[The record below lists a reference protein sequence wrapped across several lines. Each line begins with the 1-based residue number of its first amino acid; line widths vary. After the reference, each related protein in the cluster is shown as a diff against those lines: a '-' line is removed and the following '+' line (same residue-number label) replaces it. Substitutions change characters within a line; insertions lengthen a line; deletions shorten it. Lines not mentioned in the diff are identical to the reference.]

1 MIDSFAV
8 MMDIEEVMSVIS
20 ANKTGGIWKN
30 MITKNM
36 KEGTFFF
43 FLVCQM
49 VSPLFTTKV
58 TVRCRSSRLL

>member
-8 MMDIEEVMSVIS
+8 LMDIEEVMSVIS

-43 FLVCQM
+43 FLIQ
-49 VSPLFTTKV
+49 
-58 TVRCRSSRLL
+58 